1 MIPLGKPLTLY
12 TMAIGL
18 ALRKVDEEHY
28 LCSFHDGQSNRKEVV
43 HMDDIKVGGK
53 LQEVNT
59 KNEVEHVDA
68 TSCTGGGCAI

>member
-43 HMDDIKVGGK
+43 HVDDIKVGGK

-59 KNEVEHVDA
+59 KNEVEDKPPEGCESGA
-68 TSCTGGGCAI
+68 CAI